1 MEIENIEIAG
11 GCQVSTNSP
20 GGSVVTGNLQ
30 VQLTPSS
37 FTGVPVSGE
46 LLWSSTQ
53 SLDVYG
59 SFYNGNVT
67 LSDSQILSFYNS
79 DTGFTIPNLSNN
91 TTKYWIYLPSVSD
104 KTLFSSISEYTIEIW
119 VNISFIQR
127 KASTNILSKRDGTS
141 TFRWPYEI
149 SSINF
154 QNKIFISCYDGN
166 NNPRVELHNIPT
178 NLWMQIVG
186 VYNFTNNPTDET
198 PAVSLSGYYNGSLI
212 ENVSL
217 SSVVGKNIQNNHD
230 VGICG
235 WYRQPIDIIP
245 EYFGGQ
251 IGIFRTYDRALNG
264 TEIMQNFNAD
274 RARFGI

>member
-1 MEIENIEIAG
+1 MEIENLEITG
-11 GCQVSTNSP
+11 GCQLSTSSP

-37 FTGVPVSGE
+37 FTGVPVSGQ
-46 LLWSSTQ
+46 LLWESTQ
-53 SLDVYG
+53 SIDVYG
-59 SFYNGNVT
+59 QFWNGNTT

-79 DTGFTIPNLSNN
+79 NTGFTIPNLSTDSN
-91 TTKYWIYLPSVSD
+91 KYWIYLPSVFN
-104 KTLFSSISEYTIEIW
+104 KTNFNSLDQYTIEIW
-119 VNISFIQR
+119 VNISPLQR
-127 KASTNILSKRDGTS
+127 GVATNILSKRDGTS
-141 TFRWPYEI
+141 SFRWPYEI
-149 SSINF
+149 TSVNF
-154 QNKIFISCYDGN
+154 QNEIFINCYDGN
-166 NNPRVELHNIPT
+166 NSPRVELPNIPT
-178 NLWMQIVG
+178 NTWMQIVG

-217 SSVVGKNIQNNHD
+217 SSVVGNNIGNNYD

-235 WYRQPIDIIP
+235 WYRQPTGIIP

-264 TEIMQNFNAD
+264 SEIIQNFNAD